1 MLPSGSLFADWSG
14 RFVRMRGRGRP
25 PGSLG
30 GGLLRRAL
38 RREAEAKEAA
48 EAAIVSVPQPGRP
61 KAVHVEEAE
70 DALCAESSVV
80 VATSSGFLSNLQL
93 LIAMHAQSQ
102 SQLHASDDDDNPA
115 KHILASGRRR
125 IMSERVADFSNKD
138 LVLTASVLLE
148 GSRFMWTTFLDRV
161 DELLQSGWQGLML
174 AVSRR
179 YDETPLT
186 VRISE
191 QQDVPDN
198 IVAVDSQESQQSQQ
212 PCTKSSRKKMVTKI
226 MQSELAI
233 FAVLKHVSTGRC
245 LQLGGKAGVECK
257 NENG

>member
-1 MLPSGSLFADWSG
+1 
-14 RFVRMRGRGRP
+14 MRGRGRP

-38 RREAEAKEAA
+38 RREAEAKAA
-48 EAAIVSVPQPGRP
+48 LEGAIVSVPQAGRP
-61 KAVHVEEAE
+61 KLVPLEGEEEASL
-70 DALCAESSVV
+70 DTESGVV
-80 VATSSGFLSNLQL
+80 LASSSSFVSNLQL
-93 LIAMHAQSQ
+93 LVAMHAQSQ
-102 SQLHASDDDDNPA
+102 SQLLASDDDNPA

-148 GSRFMWTTFLDRV
+148 GSSFMWSTFLGRV

-191 QQDVPDN
+191 QQDVQAN
-198 IVAVDSQESQQSQQ
+198 LVAVDSQDSQQ
-212 PCTKSSRKKMVTKI
+212 PQQTCSKSSRKKMVTKI
-226 MQSELAI
+226 MQSELEV
-233 FAVLKHVSTGRC
+233 FAVLKHEPTGRC

-257 NENG
+257 SGLKQLELNLNLDLNQTR